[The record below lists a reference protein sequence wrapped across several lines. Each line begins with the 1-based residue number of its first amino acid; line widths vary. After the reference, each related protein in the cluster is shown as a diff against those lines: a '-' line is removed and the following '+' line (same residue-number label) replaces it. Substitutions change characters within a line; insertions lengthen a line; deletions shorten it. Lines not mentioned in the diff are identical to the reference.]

1 MLIWIPF
8 LEKSGISCN
17 SAFICSNQI
26 SAVIVAI
33 FFFSAKVIAEV
44 VSASGHEQGGVIKN
58 FPESFLLTAAAGE
71 EKGGGKG
78 RQNQL
83 WHSQRCISCVK

>member
-1 MLIWIPF
+1 M
-8 LEKSGISCN
+8 
-17 SAFICSNQI
+17 
-26 SAVIVAI
+26 
-33 FFFSAKVIAEV
+33 